1 MHRYTEHIA
10 SDLDPEAPPDPEK
23 VAAELGYANA
33 LIAAIH
39 GTGGEFSN
47 VLSGVTVNGSPATGD
62 DYDTY
67 DDYSAGIDYGG
78 DPSDLSDDRVT
89 TDDSDY
95 GSDSDS
101 GGEAHSTD
109 TNSRFTTW
117 SKRIPSIFHC
127 LYGEDPVARAPSA
140 PTSEGITCCPCSEDK
155 RTVKLVVDV
164 YDIAPA
170 HSMIIHSCK
179 AHVVDNIIRAHLFPA
194 TPLRPHVVFSIK
206 FIRLYQ
212 SLFNVAGISATNMA
226 LVIQHL
232 TRGGLTFQRQRAT
245 HSVSDQLHRQLKA
258 ALTWL
263 TVVEQY
269 CDKLALEGSV
279 RVSAPRP
286 LIEDDDLDL
295 QLRH

>member
-1 MHRYTEHIA
+1 MHRYTEHIT

-23 VAAELGYANA
+23 VAAELAYANA

-89 TDDSDY
+89 
-95 GSDSDS
+95 
-101 GGEAHSTD
+101 
-109 TNSRFTTW
+109 
-117 SKRIPSIFHC
+117 
-127 LYGEDPVARAPSA
+127 
-140 PTSEGITCCPCSEDK
+140 
-155 RTVKLVVDV
+155 
-164 YDIAPA
+164 
-170 HSMIIHSCK
+170 M
-179 AHVVDNIIRAHLFPA
+179 
-194 TPLRPHVVFSIK
+194 FSIK